1 VAEGGRLVRMYGQ
14 GMWSYLNIFLTQL
27 LSTDYNLH
35 QSILLNV
42 GHSVHH
48 LIGKTNNISI
58 EANSVIR
65 FFNSNGLV
73 NKADKAAVL
82 YNSKRK
88 SILLNVGH
96 SVHHL
101 IGKANNTGCK
111 SDIWKKVQA
120 NILKDPLVLLIQTRP
135 QQKALDLSFNLAP

>member
-1 VAEGGRLVRMYGQ
+1 MAEGGRLVRMYGQ

-35 QSILLNV
+35 QSILLNI

-58 EANSVIR
+58 EANSVIS

-73 NKADKAAVL
+73 NNADKAAVL
-82 YNSKRK
+82 
-88 SILLNVGH
+88 I
-96 SVHHL
+96 
-101 IGKANNTGCK
+101 
-111 SDIWKKVQA
+111 
-120 NILKDPLVLLIQTRP
+120 ILKEKVSSWMSVTVFPI
-135 QQKALDLSFNLAP
+135 

>member
-1 VAEGGRLVRMYGQ
+1 MAEGGRLVRMYGQ
-14 GMWSYLNIFLTQL
+14 GMWSYLDIFLTQL

-48 LIGKTNNISI
+48 LIGKTNNKSI

-73 NKADKAAVL
+73 NNADKAAVL
-82 YNSKRK
+82 YNSKGK

-96 SVHHL
+96 SVHYL
-101 IGKANNTGCK
+101 IGKTNN
-111 SDIWKKVQA
+111 
-120 NILKDPLVLLIQTRP
+120 
-135 QQKALDLSFNLAP
+135 LSKGVR